1 MYGIDVGSVW
11 SGSIA
16 SNTTQAYSLWP
27 GTCPKFKPGFQNL
40 DK

>member
-16 SNTTQAYSLWP
+16 SNNAQPYRSWCSAY
-27 GTCPKFKPGFQNL
+27 PKFKLGFQKL
-40 DK
+40 V